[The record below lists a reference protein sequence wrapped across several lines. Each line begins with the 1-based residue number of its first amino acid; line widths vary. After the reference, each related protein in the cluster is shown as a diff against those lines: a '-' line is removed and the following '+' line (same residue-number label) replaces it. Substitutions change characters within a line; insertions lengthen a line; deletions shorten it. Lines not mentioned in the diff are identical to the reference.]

1 MREIPIEA
9 SGFEGR
15 NLKII
20 DNGIF
25 KPYDIFIG
33 GQKVRR
39 TKFKYI
45 VTDNNGKEIE
55 IKFIWNFL
63 FDPGKVSIRN
73 QVFVIKDP
81 LRWYQYIWSGWPI
94 LMIFVGGAIG
104 GSLGAA
110 AVTINTQ
117 IFRTKLHGFL
127 KYLVAFFISIFAF
140 MIWLIIAM
148 HLNRKFTLPIK
159 S

>member
-1 MREIPIEA
+1 MREIPIEL

-25 KPYDIFIG
+25 KPCDIFID

-39 TKFKYI
+39 TRSKYI
-45 VTDNNGKEIE
+45 IIDNKKEEAE

-63 FDPGKVSIRN
+63 FDAGKVSIRN
-73 QVFVIKDP
+73 QVFVIKEP
-81 LRWYQYIWSGWPI
+81 LRWYQYLWGVWPM

-104 GSLGAA
+104 GGLGAVA
-110 AVTINTQ
+110 ATINMQ
-117 IFRTKLHGFL
+117 IFRTRLQGFS
-127 KYLVAFFISIFAF
+127 KYLVTLFIAFSAVT
-140 MIWLIIAM
+140 IWLIIAM
-148 HLNRKFTLPIK
+148 HLSRRFSFPK
-159 S
+159 